1 MLTRDDRWRIFD
13 GVWSKPI
20 ARVARR
26 YGMPAVELIQAC
38 KELEI
43 PMPPRGYW
51 TKKKAGQ
58 PVPSRPRLPD
68 LKRSFR

>member
-1 MLTRDDRWRIFD
+1 MLTGDDRWRVFD
-13 GVWSKPI
+13 AVWSKPI
-20 ARVARR
+20 AKVARR
-26 YGMPAVELIQAC
+26 YGMPAVELVQAC

-58 PVPSRPRLPD
+58 PVPRRPRLPD